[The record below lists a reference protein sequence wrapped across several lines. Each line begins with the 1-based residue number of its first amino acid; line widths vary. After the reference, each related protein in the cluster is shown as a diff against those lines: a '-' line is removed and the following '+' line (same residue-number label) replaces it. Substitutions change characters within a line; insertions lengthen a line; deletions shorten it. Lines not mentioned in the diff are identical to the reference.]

1 MGACALIRPMGTCEL
16 LSLLILLE
24 TALVETIPVTE
35 MWGGVCG
42 QCLVLAL
49 ARAVRTSV
57 VCWLSCGTHSTLYI
71 PAVSSV
77 QSIHRLGHTYP
88 PAQERASYLVLQL
101 CAVWRWPHHVWD
113 CDSAPLRHANVWLC
127 DNLNIYSV
135 VRYKYFLWLW
145 NIFRDLILHKV
156 KPDSGQ
162 YNSQQYVSTSDM
174 RKTMTMELK

>member
-1 MGACALIRPMGTCEL
+1 M
-16 LSLLILLE
+16 
-24 TALVETIPVTE
+24 ETIPVTE
-35 MWGGVCG
+35 MWGGVGG
-42 QCLVLAL
+42 QCLVVAL

-57 VCWLSCGTHSTLYI
+57 VCWLSCGTHYRHLTIHTSWQQCPVHSHNCPYIDRGILTL
-71 PAVSSV
+71 PPGAVEGV
-77 QSIHRLGHTYP
+77 
-88 PAQERASYLVLQL
+88 VLSAQL

-156 KPDSGQ
+156 KPDSGR

-174 RKTMTMELK
+174 WKTMTMELK